1 MCLILFAWQAH
12 PDYPLVVA
20 ANRDEWRERP
30 AAPAVWWDDAPDILA
45 GRDLEAGG
53 TWLGVL
59 RSGRFAAITN
69 FRDPSDRKS
78 TAPSRGQLV
87 ANYLRGRATPR
98 DYLAA
103 LGENAARYNG
113 FNLLLADDNTMC
125 YFGSREG
132 TVIDVAPGIHGL
144 SNHLLDEPWPKVEK
158 GKSALGAAFAALPGG
173 HWEGEPSKARGSKQ
187 RDPAKRA
194 SDEVPARAEAVQS
207 NSIIGEGF
215 EAKTPEDALLE
226 RSFAF
231 LSDTSLAADTALPD
245 TGVGLEWER
254 VLSPALIIADKYG
267 TRNSTVLLR
276 GTREIVFEERSRGE
290 AGNVTATHRYR
301 FAI

>member
-30 AAPAVWWDDAPDILA
+30 SAPAVWWDDAPDILA

-53 TWLGVL
+53 TWLGVT

-87 ANYLRGRATPR
+87 ADYLRGHATPH

-103 LGENAARYNG
+103 LAENAARYNG
-113 FNLLLADDNTMC
+113 FNLLLADANSMC

-158 GKSALGAAFAALPGG
+158 GKLALGAAFQGKM
-173 HWEGEPSKARGSKQ
+173 S
-187 RDPAKRA
+187 
-194 SDEVPARAEAVQS
+194 
-207 NSIIGEGF
+207 
-215 EAKTPEDALLE
+215 EDALLE
-226 RSFAF
+226 RSFYL
-231 LSDTSLAADTALPD
+231 LSDTSSVADSALPN

-276 GTREIVFEERSRGE
+276 GAREIVFEERTRGE
-290 AGNVTATHRYR
+290 AGDVTATHRYR